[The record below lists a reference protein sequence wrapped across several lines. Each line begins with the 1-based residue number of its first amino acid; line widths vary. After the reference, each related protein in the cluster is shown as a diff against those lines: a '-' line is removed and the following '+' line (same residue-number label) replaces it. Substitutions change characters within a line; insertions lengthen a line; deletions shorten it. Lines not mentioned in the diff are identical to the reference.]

1 MLGVAVNGEA
11 RDRAIAFLSSIDAG
25 CAEEIVA
32 CPGGHAVT
40 DTRHPALWSA
50 NHLHVNA
57 DEPPD
62 AAGLHAVAVSHFARL
77 GFELITVRHERV
89 ARALTTPLAALGY
102 RPVHELLMLLGER
115 PVALDAPAPILE
127 VKPADLEA
135 SRIAAQLEAG
145 RGAHVGRQL
154 GSRDRLIARIA
165 AQRCFAVVLSGE
177 VVARCQIYSRSRV
190 AQIENVYTTP
200 AHRGRGLA
208 RALLTH
214 AAFAARAAGAE
225 IVFLVTAAED
235 WPQAFYRR
243 AGFLDA
249 ALLPRFLRTHT
260 ALASCP

>member
-11 RDRAIAFLSSIDAG
+11 RDRAIALLSSIDAG

-77 GFELITVRHERV
+77 GFELITVRHEPV
-89 ARALTTPLAALGY
+89 ARALTAPLAALGY

-115 PVALDAPAPILE
+115 PVAVDAPAPILE

-177 VVARCQIYSRSRV
+177 VVARCQLYSR
-190 AQIENVYTTP
+190 A
-200 AHRGRGLA
+200 GRSS
-208 RALLTH
+208 
-214 AAFAARAAGAE
+214 GATSS
-225 IVFLVTAAED
+225 VSANRL
-235 WPQAFYRR
+235 
-243 AGFLDA
+243 
-249 ALLPRFLRTHT
+249 T
-260 ALASCP
+260 ALDQLGRPTDRSVRTVKRERTSERAPTDFARGADPGGN